1 MRMTSTSCPILWA
14 NSIERLRELQTRGW
28 ESKYAK
34 IVWMSNVHGSKLWDL
49 VGERKDCLIFRLVWL
64 GWLVGLLLP

>member
-1 MRMTSTSCPILWA
+1 MNYR
-14 NSIERLRELQTRGW
+14 QGDGG
-28 ESKYAK
+28 SKYAK

-49 VGERKDCLIFRLVWL
+49 GGERKDCLVFRLVWL